1 MVAVDGSNACRLQL
15 VYGRPN
21 GDQIRMHQLDQ
32 RPAKQ
37 EIEPDKRKQGCRVVK
52 HSAGRFFY
60 FPAFHD
66 EAGFQDLP
74 EAAETAQRSDHFFQW
89 CAPIKGRGVHIPEHG
104 LHHLGHITKLNLLV
118 INLRRGAQGE
128 VLHQKKVNFVPVRIA
143 LLGFPQVPADE
154 RAQACFAGVQRSHL
168 QEMTKLMGHHF
179 LVHGVQ
185 PFVHLVEELNVG
197 FLGEVPLALRK
208 GNVDFRLLRKRHVNR
223 EDLARLFPLRKTRAL
238 RACRR
243 RDI

>member
-1 MVAVDGSNACRLQL
+1 MSEQILNLHFD
-15 VYGRPN
+15 RP
-21 GDQIRMHQLDQ
+21 
-32 RPAKQ
+32 PEKQ
-37 EIEPDKRKQGCRVVK
+37 KINPYEYKRGCVVVK
-52 HSAGRFFY
+52 FPSRRFFY

-89 CAPIKGRGVHIPEHG
+89 CAPIQGRGIHIPEHG

-154 RAQACFAGVQRSHL
+154 REEQSDRKSTRLNSSHS
-168 QEMTKLMGHHF
+168 QISYAVF
-179 LVHGVQ
+179 
-185 PFVHLVEELNVG
+185 
-197 FLGEVPLALRK
+197 
-208 GNVDFRLLRKRHVNR
+208 
-223 EDLARLFPLRKTRAL
+223 
-238 RACRR
+238 C
-243 RDI
+243 